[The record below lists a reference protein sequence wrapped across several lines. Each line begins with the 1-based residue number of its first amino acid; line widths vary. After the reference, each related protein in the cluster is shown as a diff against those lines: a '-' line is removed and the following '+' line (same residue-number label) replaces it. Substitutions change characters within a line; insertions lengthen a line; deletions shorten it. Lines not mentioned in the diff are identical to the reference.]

1 MRILFSGH
9 PLVGHILPMMPIA
22 DAARAAGQDTALLTS
37 SDLASLVAQMHV
49 LPAGPSAEDMIGETV
64 RRTGSHPAQPGPAAV
79 ELFAGV
85 HVDLSF
91 DEALRQAHAF
101 GPELIVCEQFDFVG
115 PMVAAALGI
124 PWAMHGISGAIPDAL
139 WHAMQE
145 RAARQY
151 ESRSLTPMP
160 RIAFVD
166 PYPDLLRSP
175 TERPAEDR
183 IAVRPGANEHGPAQ
197 PAEPIFEP
205 ERPCAL
211 VTVGTMVNDSVA
223 LSVLASSVAASG
235 FAAIVTAEAEY
246 LSDEIDRHRVQ
257 PVGFVPL
264 ARLLPKVDV
273 VVTAGGTG
281 TVLAALSHSLPM
293 VIRPFVAD
301 QPWNAA
307 RIADIGAG
315 IVIDDVAEAGRA
327 ARRIHED
334 PAYREAA
341 TSVAAELA
349 SMNSPD
355 AVLRRL
361 MSRCGRAAA

>member
-1 MRILFSGH
+1 
-9 PLVGHILPMMPIA
+9 MMPIA

-37 SDLASLVAQMHV
+37 GDLASLVAPMRV
-49 LPAGPSAEDMIGETV
+49 LPAGPGTEHMTGETV

-85 HVDLSF
+85 RVDLSF

-115 PMVAAALGI
+115 PIVAAALGV
-124 PWAMHGISGAIPDAL
+124 PWAAHGISGAIPDAL
-139 WHAMQE
+139 WQAVQE
-145 RAARQY
+145 RVARQY
-151 ESRSLTPMP
+151 ESRSLTPLP

-166 PYPDLLRSP
+166 PYPDRLRSP

-183 IAVRPGANEHGPAQ
+183 ITVRPGVNEYGPAQ
-197 PAEPIFEP
+197 PAEATFQSEH
-205 ERPCAL
+205 PCAL

-223 LSVLASSVAASG
+223 LSALALSVAAAG
-235 FAAIVTAEAEY
+235 FVAIVTADAEH
-246 LSDEIDRHRVQ
+246 LSAEIDRHRVR

-264 ARLLPKVDV
+264 AKLLPKVDV

-307 RIADIGAG
+307 RIADVGAG
-315 IVIDDVAEAGRA
+315 IVIDDVAEAGGA
-327 ARRIHED
+327 ARRVNEN

-341 TSVAAELA
+341 RSMTAELA

-355 AVLRRL
+355 AALRQL
-361 MSRCGRAAA
+361 ISRQGRTK